1 MGIEAC
7 IHTIRRR
14 ATAIRDQLAAQG
26 HLHGVQFLD
35 AILAHLAQGPDKIDV
50 QRLRNDVLG
59 IYRVFLEGKI
69 EQTPPALTPLEQALW
84 RLSEDLE
91 ELAYILEAEQKDK
104 TSYKTKQA
112 PLPAE
117 NVQTWVQRL
126 RDTLYRLREREF
138 KENLSY
144 YKKSISTNHLD
155 WLKRLAE
162 PYYLTLAVRVLEEAP
177 LNSARLRGLAHML
190 RDIYGATG
198 QRLGLKGWM
207 RQNPEGR
214 KFVQEVLALA
224 DELDALAGAL
234 EASQGTKSGPT
245 HPSN

>member
-1 MGIEAC
+1 MGIEAF

-91 ELAYILEAEQKDK
+91 ELAYILESERKDK
-104 TSYKTKQA
+104 TSYKTKQV

-126 RDTLYRLREREF
+126 RAILERLREIEYQESF
-138 KENLSY
+138 TFEKQLKETNLVW
-144 YKKSISTNHLD
+144 IERMAT
-155 WLKRLAE
+155 
-162 PYYLTLAVRVLEEAP
+162 PYFLNRAIRVLEEAP
-177 LNSARLRGLAHML
+177 LNPSRLHGAAHML
-190 RDIYGATG
+190 RVKYGIQGGPTVW
-198 QRLGLKGWM
+198 RVKVE
-207 RQNPEGR
+207 EGR

-224 DELDALAGAL
+224 DELDALAEAL
-234 EASQGTKSGPT
+234 EASQGTKLGPT